1 MWFLTRSLSSLIL
14 LKVTA
19 PIFFYSFGSSGI
31 FYHIQLFQRLY
42 LILFNIY
49 FQGFSPESQ
58 IHAFLD
64 GLSKRMSIL
73 SDNYDEP
80 SEENYRQENDE
91 VDPSVLFLIAN
102 TDGDDGTQGQPSL
115 NSMSRITRSN
125 NIPFSPEMVKVMKC
139 KC

>member
-1 MWFLTRSLSSLIL
+1 MTRSLSSLIL

-19 PIFFYSFGSSGI
+19 PIFFYSFGSSD
-31 FYHIQLFQRLY
+31 IQLFQRLY

-64 GLSKRMSIL
+64 GLSRRMFIMPGK
-73 SDNYDEP
+73 YDET
-80 SEENYRQENDE
+80 SEENYGQRNYE

-102 TDGDDGTQGQPSL
+102 TDGDDGKPGQPSL
-115 NSMSRITRSN
+115 DSMSRITRSN